1 MGDIRLKQRAKTLAD
16 HLSATRRQF
25 RSSPGQDAGRNP
37 AALPRPQISY
47 FEKECT
53 NLLHESRVSLKNL
66 DKICQLLRDVIQPGV
81 SAFRQNLVLSRLSQ
95 LSEAEAARR
104 NTLEWEAEHVEKI
117 VAKLS
122 QKSLPSLESLLSGLI
137 DSRAKLFQME
147 KEIQNL
153 TQHKDPLDAL
163 TVSEHVVDSKF
174 TTTTDRPFK
183 INSAISTEK
192 RRQE

>member
-25 RSSPGQDAGRNP
+25 QSGPGQDAGIGP

-53 NLLHESRVSLKNL
+53 NLLHESQVSLKNL
-66 DKICQLLRDVIQPGV
+66 DKISQLLRDVIQPGV
-81 SAFRQNLVLSRLSQ
+81 SNFKQNLVLSRLSQ

-104 NTLEWEAEHVEKI
+104 NTLEWEAEHVDKI

-122 QKSLPSLESLLSGLI
+122 QKSLPSLESLLSSWI
-137 DSRAKLFQME
+137 HARAKLFQME
-147 KEIQNL
+147 REIQDL
-153 TQHKDPLDAL
+153 TEQEVPLSAAIA
-163 TVSEHVVDSKF
+163 SEAFVESNR
-174 TTTTDRPFK
+174 TTTADRPFK
-183 INSAISTEK
+183 VSSALGTQN
-192 RRQE
+192 RR